1 MPKSARTKVIEDN
14 ASVISTILMR
24 RLMTKHQD
32 TQAFKYGLIDK
43 DGNILREPETDAEAE
58 SFTSIDKLT
67 LKLKNILGPKIGTLN
82 TFMYASS
89 LLDDDALANF
99 ILKKGL
105 AKNANTKR
113 IAKDINK
120 RSRRRRWL
128 KNRN

>member
-120 RSRRRRWL
+120 RSRRRR
-128 KNRN
+128 

>member
-120 RSRRRRWL
+120 ISRRRR
-128 KNRN
+128 

>member
-1 MPKSARTKVIEDN
+1 MPKSARTKIIEDN
-14 ASVISTILMR
+14 ASVISTAVMR

-120 RSRRRRWL
+120 ISRRRR
-128 KNRN
+128 